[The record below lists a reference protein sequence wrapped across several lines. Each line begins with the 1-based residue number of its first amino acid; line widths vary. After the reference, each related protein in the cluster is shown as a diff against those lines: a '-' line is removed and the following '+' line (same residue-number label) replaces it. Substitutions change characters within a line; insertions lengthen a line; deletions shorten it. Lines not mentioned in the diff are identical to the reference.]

1 MGDLTLFEALT
12 GGAFDRLNWQY
23 SGEFDQV
30 KCPRVC
36 PGGIWAVL
44 ELTGTLRVLGW
55 WWDFVLFAIFGKK
68 GSSDWGPY
76 TYSCRDI
83 SSRREISGYKH
94 NVLSEADD
102 GAFKLDRLM
111 LGWRLCTLFWSKFSE
126 FASQGE
132 YFYFTTVFVASYCRI
147 PGHSFASHRI
157 WVVSFVFRVVL
168 SSVGIYEWVPK
179 WVIKSLP
186 IFGFGL

>member
-1 MGDLTLFEALT
+1 MPQGL
-12 GGAFDRLNWQY
+12 
-23 SGEFDQV
+23 
-30 KCPRVC
+30 
-36 PGGIWAVL
+36 PGGGYGRFWNWPVHY
-44 ELTGTLRVLGW
+44 EFLGGGEILSSSQ
-55 WWDFVLFAIFGKK
+55 FSGKR
-68 GSSDWGPY
+68 GPLIEG
-76 TYSCRDI
+76 CRDI

-94 NVLSEADD
+94 NVLSEADH

-157 WVVSFVFRVVL
+157 WMVSFVFRVVL